1 MKKRRHSVLKAR
13 HRSRIARSKVPGTIT
28 FQRIIIYAVAVALF
42 LGLTAY
48 TFRRPLTSS
57 VAGLTIARSLFNQ
70 GTVSWES
77 VSGAKAYNLYYKTQ
91 ADADFTNSV
100 IGVSPEYNYYTI
112 SYLRKGVDYDF
123 RVSAI
128 DASGKEFWWSGTN
141 QITSLE
147 PM

>member
-1 MKKRRHSVLKAR
+1 MRKKRHSVSRVK
-13 HRSRIARSKVPGTIT
+13 HRRQVSRSKAPDTIT
-28 FQRIIIYAVAVALF
+28 FQRIIVYAVAVALF

-48 TFRRPLTSS
+48 VFKRPLTSS
-57 VAGLTIARSLFNQ
+57 VAGLSIAKSLFNQ

-77 VSGAKAYNLYYKTQ
+77 VNGAKTYNLYYKTQ
-91 ADADFTNSV
+91 SDADFTNSV
-100 IGVSPEYNYYTI
+100 IGVPSEYNYYTI

-128 DASGKEFWWSGTN
+128 DSGGREFWWSGTN
-141 QITSLE
+141 RITNLE